1 MVNLVRSRQ
10 TAHKLILSWG
20 GGSGFLVREG
30 VKRPATMAIR
40 DYAPRERGNFLDK
53 SVSICISV
61 LPTDPS
67 PDYELDLVE
76 FKGKR
81 YSILLPPGGPRPDG
95 SPVFYDCNC
104 MFTEN
109 V

>member
-1 MVNLVRSRQ
+1 MVNLTHSRQ
-10 TAHKLILSWG
+10 TAHNLIASWG
-20 GGSGFLVREG
+20 GGVGYLDRSG
-30 VKRPATMAIR
+30 VKRSAFMGIGE
-40 DYAPRERGNFLDK
+40 YNSRERGNFLDK
-53 SVSICISV
+53 STRILISV

-67 PDYELDLVE
+67 PDYELDVIE

-81 YSILLPPGGPRPDG
+81 YNILIPPGGPRPDG

-104 MFTEN
+104 MFIET

>member
-1 MVNLVRSRQ
+1 MVNLTHSRQ
-10 TAHKLILSWG
+10 SAHGLIMRWG
-20 GGSGFLVREG
+20 GGIGYLVRDD
-30 VKRPATMAIR
+30 VKRAATMAIR
-40 DYAPRERGNFLDK
+40 DYSSRERGNFLDK

-67 PDYELDLVE
+67 PDYEQDVIE